1 MKKKLFWIAIGQ
13 FIGATA
19 FSQILNANNLVATGF
34 GGFATVIN
42 RMTGLNVQ
50 MMLIIM
56 ALPIFIWAYFKYD
69 RMQIFYAAFS
79 FFAFTFYIGFVGKI
93 IPPFHTDPIIAVVA
107 GGVVGGLAGG
117 IVMKQRVANGPE
129 AVVGLYLKEKTG
141 LSIGNYFLVL
151 NTVIIFSSIL
161 YGDLTIIVYSL
172 ICNFI
177 ASVVTDKVIMGI
189 EKYYVVN
196 VMSDEYL
203 KITEFIHKD
212 LHRGVTFIQGMDT
225 SNVKKKMLL
234 QTIVNQQELIALK
247 EYIRAYDDDSIVY
260 ATRSTNILGRGFD
273 VD

>member
-1 MKKKLFWIAIGQ
+1 MKKKLFWIAVGQ
-13 FIGATA
+13 FIGAVS
-19 FSQILNANNLVATGF
+19 FSQILNANHLVATGF
-34 GGFATVIN
+34 GGLATVIHQL
-42 RMTGLNVQ
+42 TGWNVQ
-50 MMLIIM
+50 LMLIAM
-56 ALPIFIWAYFKYD
+56 ALPVFIWAYFKYD
-69 RMQIFYAAFS
+69 KKQIFYAAFS
-79 FFAFTFYIGFVGKI
+79 FFAFTFYIGFIDKI

-107 GGVVGGLAGG
+107 GGVVGGVAGG

-151 NTVIIFSSIL
+151 NTIIIFSSIL

-172 ICNFI
+172 ICNFV

-203 KITEFIHKD
+203 RITEFIQKD

-225 SNVKKKMLL
+225 ANVKKKMLV
-234 QTIVNQQELIALK
+234 QTIVTQQEFIALK
-247 EYIRAYDDDSIVY
+247 DFIRAYEDDSIVY
-260 ATRSTNILGRGFD
+260 ATRSTNIIGRGFE
-273 VD
+273 VE